1 MFSEEC
7 LEILSIEDACEM
19 LSVGKSTLYQL
30 LSSGEI
36 IGAFRIG
43 KTWKIPR
50 KAISD
55 YVIKR
60 MGENSPKYK
69 NFRK

>member
-1 MFSEEC
+1 MFSNNYPEM
-7 LEILSIEDACEM
+7 LSIEDVCEI
-19 LSVGKSTLYQL
+19 LSVGKSTLYQM

-36 IGAFRIG
+36 TGAFRIG
-43 KTWKIPR
+43 KVWKIPR

-60 MGENSPKYK
+60 MEGK
-69 NFRK
+69 